1 MSSNR
6 SGESIYTVMNPL
18 GDHQEEP
25 QVPLAERPSSLSGR
39 TVYCISQ
46 IIGGADILLKK
57 IAESLPNH
65 VPGVKTVFVRRATT
79 YSADEPE
86 LWAEIER
93 NRGLV
98 IYGCAA

>member
-6 SGESIYTVMNPL
+6 SEEAIYTVLNPL
-18 GDHQEEP
+18 GEHQETP
-25 QVPLAERPSSLSGR
+25 QVSLAERPSALTDR

-46 IIGGADILLKK
+46 IIGGADVLLKK
-57 IAESLPNH
+57 IAESLPTY

-79 YSADEPE
+79 YSADEPK

-93 NRGLV
+93 NQGLV